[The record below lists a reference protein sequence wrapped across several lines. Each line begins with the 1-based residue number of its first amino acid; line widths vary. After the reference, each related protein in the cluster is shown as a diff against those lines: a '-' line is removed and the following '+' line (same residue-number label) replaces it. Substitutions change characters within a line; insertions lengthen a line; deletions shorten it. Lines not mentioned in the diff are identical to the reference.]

1 MCAAEDK
8 SRTARALTMLEM
20 VIAMAIMAVVFS
32 AILPQFRNINNSW
45 TLKKASAE
53 MLQNGRVF
61 TDHIRFSLARA
72 VKITAVSAPADS
84 TGFIEFTAGD
94 GNTYRYDISASGY
107 VQYGQV
113 GDPADLAGPVS
124 RLQFSCYSLD
134 DLDTP
139 ITDVKLVRF
148 VKVTTTMVNTGSMG
162 HDKTFTAQAHLQ
174 TNAFADPVEFG
185 NSVVGPMQERR
196 LSATM
201 IATQVDLPQTIILTG
216 IKAYIKD
223 PPPKDVRYA
232 VYTNNGNKP
241 GSLIVETSVF
251 PGGANV
257 FHWRQESLP
266 PTPLNAGTYWLVLCF
281 EHNNMYYKF
290 GTSGRTY
297 MAAGAATTN
306 GYPATW
312 PAASSFADYAVNIAG
327 VTDSTYV
334 MP

>member
-1 MCAAEDK
+1 
-8 SRTARALTMLEM
+8 MLEM
-20 VIAMAIMAVVFS
+20 VIAMAIIAVVFS
-32 AILPQFRNINNSW
+32 AVLPQFRNITNSW

-53 MLQNGRVF
+53 MLQNGRIF
-61 TDHIRFSLARA
+61 TDHIRFGLSRA
-72 VKITAVSAPADS
+72 VKIIAVSAPADS
-84 TGFIEFTAGD
+84 AGFIEFAAGD
-94 GNTYRYDISASGY
+94 GNTYRYDISAGGY

-113 GDPADLAGPVS
+113 GDLADLAGPVS

-134 DLDTP
+134 DLDTA

-148 VKVTTTMVNTGSMG
+148 VKVTTTMANAGSMG
-162 HDKTFTAQAHLQ
+162 GDKTFTAQAHLR

-185 NSVVGPMQERR
+185 NLAVGPMEERR
-196 LSATM
+196 FSDTM
-201 IATQVDLPQTIILTG
+201 IATRVDLPQAITLTG

-232 VYTNNGNKP
+232 VYADNGNKP
-241 GSLIVETSVF
+241 GSLIVETSAF
-251 PGGANV
+251 PGGANM

-266 PTPLNAGTYWLVLCF
+266 PTSLNAGTYWLALCF
-281 EHNNMYYKF
+281 EHDNMFYKF
-290 GTSGRTY
+290 DTPGRSY

-312 PAASSFADYAVNIAG
+312 PVVSSFAGYAINIVGIA
-327 VTDSTYV
+327 DSTCV